1 MFTTI
6 AWPFNFPDAM
16 SRQNPTPPPPEP
28 ESSTWWQTRSGFF
41 KKTIVLLAILIFG
54 TALWTAVRMGLNYQ
68 SEKLLD
74 MALAY
79 QAKGRIDD
87 AKLALETATR
97 LVQSN
102 GSVDFLGR
110 LARNCASLGLSQQAR
125 VVYRILL
132 SKRNLDFITGQEMLA
147 LTVSLKE
154 PVTTRHIFNFLHV
167 RAGSDFLPL
176 LFLAEARVSL
186 GDDDTALEDLKKA
199 GRPDSNTGLVVGIR
213 EQTSKKA
220 LPFATAANVRDTLE
234 SLSRKFGDRS
244 AFPIYLGLKKA
255 CVPFESQPEYALRL
269 KQHPACDMEMRLF
282 ANAIL
287 LRRNP
292 ASKQAI
298 MAEIL
303 DACRLAT
310 IQDRI
315 LAANWLMKEQEPD
328 LAASL
333 ITENEAMLE
342 SQAFPIWFDAHT
354 ETKQVEKLQRAL
366 QAVQNKM
373 PETMWVYRNSV
384 VMELSG
390 QKEEAQAARFSA
402 LKNAKKNQTLLKQL
416 AIQAAMAG
424 DRETLTRC
432 LQEASKSKANASEM
446 LSGIFS
452 AVRESRNT
460 KRLADFL
467 FVAVS
472 NPALSSDPAIRS
484 QLEYS
489 NILLG
494 KKVSKEELKKLAKQ
508 NRNTPECLF
517 SYLAGLVASGNSE
530 EALVELKKAKP
541 DLDARSLEAWQQAI
555 LVWIFTKNARS
566 EEALEF
572 AALIPPQA
580 LSFQEQAVLDSFLTT
595 ANKQRHQP

>member
-1 MFTTI
+1 
-6 AWPFNFPDAM
+6 M

-28 ESSTWWQTRSGFF
+28 ESSTWWQARSGFF
-41 KKTIVLLAILIFG
+41 KKTTLLLAILIFG
-54 TALWTAVRMGLNYQ
+54 TVLWTTVRLGLNHQ
-68 SEKLLD
+68 SEKLLE

-79 QAKGRIDD
+79 QASGRNDD
-87 AKLALETATR
+87 AKLALETASR

-110 LARNCASLGLSQQAR
+110 LGRNCASIGLSQEAR
-125 VVYRILL
+125 VVYRMLL
-132 SKRNLDFITGQEMLA
+132 RKRNLDFITGQEMLA
-147 LTVSLKE
+147 LSIRLKE
-154 PVTTRHIFNFLHV
+154 PVTTRHIYNFLQV

-213 EQTSKKA
+213 EQTQKKA
-220 LPFATAANVRDTLE
+220 LPFANAANVRDTLE

-287 LRRNP
+287 LRRKP

-303 DACRLAT
+303 EGCRHAT

-333 ITENEAMLE
+333 ITDKEAVLA
-342 SQAFPIWFDAHT
+342 SQAFPIWFDAHA
-354 ETKQVEKLQRAL
+354 ETKQVEKLQSAL

-373 PETMWVYRNSV
+373 PESMWLFRSSL
-384 VMELSG
+384 VMELAG
-390 QKEEAQAARFSA
+390 QKEEAEAERFSA
-402 LKNAKKNQTLLKQL
+402 LKNAKKNQTLLNQL
-416 AIQAAMAG
+416 AIQSAMAG
-424 DRETLTRC
+424 DKETLAGC
-432 LQEASKSKANASEM
+432 LKEAAKNKAHASEM
-446 LSGIFS
+446 LRAIIS
-452 AVRESRNT
+452 AVRESRNLR
-460 KRLADFL
+460 RLADVL
-467 FVAVS
+467 LVAAS
-472 NPALSSDPAIRS
+472 NPTLSSDPAIRS
-484 QLEYS
+484 ELEYS
-489 NILLG
+489 NILLAR
-494 KKVSKEELKKLAKQ
+494 KVDRDELKKLAKN
-508 NRNTPECLF
+508 NRASPECLF
-517 SYLAGLVASGNSE
+517 SYLAGLVASGNAE
-530 EALVELKKAKP
+530 EALAELKKAKP
-541 DLDARSLEAWQQAI
+541 DLDARSLASWQQAI
-555 LVWIFTKNARS
+555 LVWIFTKNARN

-580 LSFQEQAVLDSFLTT
+580 LSFQEQAVLDRFLVT
-595 ANKQRHQP
+595 ANKQRLQP